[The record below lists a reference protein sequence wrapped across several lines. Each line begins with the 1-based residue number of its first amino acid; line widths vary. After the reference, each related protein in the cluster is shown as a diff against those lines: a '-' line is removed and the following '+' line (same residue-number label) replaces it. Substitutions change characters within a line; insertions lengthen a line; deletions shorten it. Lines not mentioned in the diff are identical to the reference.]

1 MSTDGPA
8 CIARTDPAMAGI
20 TGSGTATAG
29 LPPHAAASCLASHAA
44 FATSS
49 DTNGAAGAAAI
60 RTAGEGTGT
69 DATGTGGGGSAG
81 AGGGGGGAGGG
92 AGGDGGGAG
101 TDAASLAFDCASST
115 ASIASYSLR
124 SSG

>member
-69 DATGTGGGGSAG
+69 DATGAAVNLIAG
-81 AGGGGGGAGGG
+81 FLGLLLLDWHFWQMG
-92 AGGDGGGAG
+92 
-101 TDAASLAFDCASST
+101 LAPKWWMHLRGLLT
-115 ASIASYSLR
+115 ALVVLSFLPLVL
-124 SSG
+124 